1 MPRSLRLLVATAVLA
16 AGLVTAASPAR
27 TGP

>member
-27 TGP
+27 AAP